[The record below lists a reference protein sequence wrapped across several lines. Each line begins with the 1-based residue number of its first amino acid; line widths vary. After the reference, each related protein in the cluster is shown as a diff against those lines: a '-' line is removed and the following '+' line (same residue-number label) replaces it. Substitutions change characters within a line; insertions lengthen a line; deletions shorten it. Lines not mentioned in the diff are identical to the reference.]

1 MKLIGLTGAIG
12 SGKSSVSALFERKG
26 AIIIDGDGIA
36 KQLQQKGS
44 TTLQKMVDE
53 FGDILLES
61 GELDRAK
68 VAKLV
73 FGDAEMLKRLNAIM
87 HPAIGIEILRQIE
100 LNMTTD
106 NVVVLDMPLLVE
118 NPRDGMSGLVVVD
131 VDPEVAIARL
141 VQFRNMNEEDAR
153 RRMASQASRE
163 DRLKVADR
171 IIDNSGRSWKVLV
184 RKLMTFGI
192 GSPRCQ
198 MHNRVQAHSRKRV
211 HSDSR

>member
-12 SGKSSVSALFERKG
+12 SGKSSVSALFARKG

-36 KQLQQKGS
+36 KQLQQQGS
-44 TTLQKMVDE
+44 PTLQKMVDE
-53 FGDILLES
+53 FGDILLDS

-68 VAKLV
+68 VAQLV

-87 HPAIGIEILRQIE
+87 HPAIGVEILRQIE
-100 LNMTTD
+100 LNIATD

-131 VDPEVAIARL
+131 VDPEIAISRL
-141 VQFRNMNEEDAR
+141 VQFRKMNEEDAR
-153 RRMASQASRE
+153 RRMANQVSRE

-171 IIDNSGRSWKVLV
+171 IIDNSGNPEDLGAQVDDVWDWFATLPNAQQGAGALSQK
-184 RKLMTFGI
+184 G
-192 GSPRCQ
+192 
-198 MHNRVQAHSRKRV
+198 N
-211 HSDSR
+211 

>member
-12 SGKSSVSALFERKG
+12 SGKSSVSALFASKG

-44 TTLQKMVDE
+44 AMLQKMVDE
-53 FGDILLES
+53 FGDILLDT

-68 VAKLV
+68 VAQLV
-73 FGDAEMLKRLNAIM
+73 FGDADLLKRLNAIM
-87 HPAIGIEILRQIE
+87 HPAISAEILRQIE
-100 LNMTTD
+100 MNMATD

-118 NPRDGMSGLVVVD
+118 NPREGMSGLVVVD
-131 VDPEVAIARL
+131 VDPEVAISRL
-141 VQFRNMNEEDAR
+141 VQFRHMNEDDAR

-171 IIDNSGRSWKVLV
+171 VIDNSGSPDELDAQVDEVWDWFATLPIAQP
-184 RKLMTFGI
+184 GA
-192 GSPRCQ
+192 GSLAQ
-198 MHNRVQAHSRKRV
+198 KSK
-211 HSDSR
+211 

>member
-12 SGKSSVSALFERKG
+12 SGKSSVSALFARKG

-44 TTLQKMVDE
+44 ATLQKMVDE
-53 FGDILLES
+53 FGDILLET

-68 VAKLV
+68 VAQLV
-73 FGDAEMLKRLNAIM
+73 FGDADLLKRLNAIM
-87 HPAIGIEILRQIE
+87 HPAISAEILRQIE
-100 LNMTTD
+100 ANTATD

-118 NPRDGMSGLVVVD
+118 NPREGMSGLVVVD
-131 VDPEVAIARL
+131 VDPEVAISRL
-141 VQFRNMNEEDAR
+141 VQFRNMNEDDAR

-171 IIDNSGRSWKVLV
+171 VIDNSGSPDALDAQVDEVWDWFATLPNAQP
-184 RKLMTFGI
+184 GA
-192 GSPRCQ
+192 GSLAQ
-198 MHNRVQAHSRKRV
+198 KSK
-211 HSDSR
+211 

>member
-118 NPRDGMSGLVVVD
+118 NPREGLSGLVVVD

-171 IIDNSGRSWKVLV
+171 IIDNSGNPESL
-184 RKLMTFGI
+184 
-192 GSPRCQ
+192 GSQVDDVWDWFATLPNAQ
-198 MHNRVQAHSRKRV
+198 QGAGALTQKSR
-211 HSDSR
+211 

>member
-12 SGKSSVSALFERKG
+12 SGKSSVSALFARKG

-44 TTLQKMVDE
+44 ATLQKMVDE
-53 FGDILLES
+53 FGDILLDT

-68 VAKLV
+68 VAQLV
-73 FGDAEMLKRLNAIM
+73 FGDADLLKRLNAIM
-87 HPAIGIEILRQIE
+87 HPAISAEILRQIE
-100 LNMTTD
+100 MNMATD

-118 NPRDGMSGLVVVD
+118 NPREGMSGLVVVD
-131 VDPEVAIARL
+131 VDPEVAISRL
-141 VQFRNMNEEDAR
+141 VQFRHMNEVDAR

-171 IIDNSGRSWKVLV
+171 VIDNSGSPDELDAQVDEVWDWFATLPNAQP
-184 RKLMTFGI
+184 GA
-192 GSPRCQ
+192 GSLAQ
-198 MHNRVQAHSRKRV
+198 KSK
-211 HSDSR
+211 

>member
-12 SGKSSVSALFERKG
+12 SGKSSVSALFARKG

-53 FGDILLES
+53 FGDILLET

-68 VAKLV
+68 VAQLV
-73 FGDAEMLKRLNAIM
+73 FGDADLLKRLNAIM
-87 HPAIGIEILRQIE
+87 HPAISAEILRQIE
-100 LNMTTD
+100 ANTATD

-118 NPRDGMSGLVVVD
+118 NPREGMSGLVVVD
-131 VDPEVAIARL
+131 VDPEVAISRL
-141 VQFRNMNEEDAR
+141 VQFRNMNEDDAR

-171 IIDNSGRSWKVLV
+171 VIDNSGSPDALYAQVDEVWDWFATLPNAQP
-184 RKLMTFGI
+184 GA
-192 GSPRCQ
+192 GSLAQ
-198 MHNRVQAHSRKRV
+198 KSE
-211 HSDSR
+211 

>member
-12 SGKSSVSALFERKG
+12 SGKSSVSALFARKG

-44 TTLQKMVDE
+44 PTLQKLVDE

-68 VAKLV
+68 VAQMV
-73 FGDAEMLKRLNAIM
+73 FGDADMLKRLNAIM
-87 HPAIGIEILRQIE
+87 HPAIGVEILRQIE
-100 LNMTTD
+100 LNMATD

-131 VDPEVAIARL
+131 VEPEVAISRL

-153 RRMASQASRE
+153 RRMANQANRE

-171 IIDNSGRSWKVLV
+171 VIDNSGKPEDLTAQVDDVWDWFATLPNAQQGAGTLTQKSK
-184 RKLMTFGI
+184 
-192 GSPRCQ
+192 
-198 MHNRVQAHSRKRV
+198 
-211 HSDSR
+211 

>member
-1 MKLIGLTGAIG
+1 M
-12 SGKSSVSALFERKG
+12 SALFERKG

-100 LNMTTD
+100 LNMTTE

-171 IIDNSGRSWKVLV
+171 IIDNSGDL
-184 RKLMTFGI
+184 
-192 GSPRCQ
+192 GSLGSQVDDVWDWFATLPNAQ
-198 MHNRVQAHSRKRV
+198 QGAGALTQKST
-211 HSDSR
+211 

>member
-118 NPRDGMSGLVVVD
+118 NPRDGLSGLVVVD

-171 IIDNSGRSWKVLV
+171 IIDNSGNPESL
-184 RKLMTFGI
+184 
-192 GSPRCQ
+192 GSQVDDVWDWFATLPNAQ
-198 MHNRVQAHSRKRV
+198 QGAGALTQKSR
-211 HSDSR
+211 

>member
-12 SGKSSVSALFERKG
+12 SGKSSVSALFARKG

-44 TTLQKMVDE
+44 ATLQKMVDE
-53 FGDILLES
+53 FGDILLET

-68 VAKLV
+68 VAQLV
-73 FGDAEMLKRLNAIM
+73 FGDADLLKRLNALM
-87 HPAIGIEILRQIE
+87 HPAISAEILRQIE
-100 LNMTTD
+100 ENTATD

-118 NPRDGMSGLVVVD
+118 NPREGMSGLVVVD
-131 VDPEVAIARL
+131 VDPEVAISRL
-141 VQFRNMNEEDAR
+141 VQFRNMNEDDAR

-171 IIDNSGRSWKVLV
+171 VIDNSGSPDALDAQVDEVWDWFATLPNAQP
-184 RKLMTFGI
+184 GA
-192 GSPRCQ
+192 GSLAQ
-198 MHNRVQAHSRKRV
+198 KSK
-211 HSDSR
+211 

>member
-12 SGKSSVSALFERKG
+12 SGKSSVSALFARKG

-44 TTLQKMVDE
+44 ATLQKMVDK
-53 FGDILLES
+53 FGDILLET

-68 VAKLV
+68 VAQLV
-73 FGDAEMLKRLNAIM
+73 FGDPDLLKRLNAIM
-87 HPAIGIEILRQIE
+87 HPAISAEILRQIE
-100 LNMTTD
+100 ANTATD

-118 NPRDGMSGLVVVD
+118 NPREGMSGLVVVD
-131 VDPEVAIARL
+131 VDPEVAISRL
-141 VQFRNMNEEDAR
+141 VQFRNMNEDDAR

-171 IIDNSGRSWKVLV
+171 VIDNSGSPDALDAQVDEVWDWFATLPNAQP
-184 RKLMTFGI
+184 GA
-192 GSPRCQ
+192 GSLAQ
-198 MHNRVQAHSRKRV
+198 KSK
-211 HSDSR
+211 

>member
-36 KQLQQKGS
+36 KQLQQQGS
-44 TTLQKMVDE
+44 PTLQKLVDE
-53 FGDILLES
+53 FGDILLDS

-87 HPAIGIEILRQIE
+87 HPAIGVEILRQIE
-100 LNMTTD
+100 LNIATD

-131 VDPEVAIARL
+131 VDPEVAISRL
-141 VQFRNMNEEDAR
+141 VQFRNMTEEDAR

-171 IIDNSGRSWKVLV
+171 IIDNSGSPEDL
-184 RKLMTFGI
+184 
-192 GSPRCQ
+192 GSQVDDVWDWFATLPNAQ
-198 MHNRVQAHSRKRV
+198 QGAGALSQK
-211 HSDSR
+211 SK

>member
-12 SGKSSVSALFERKG
+12 SGKSSVSALFARKG

-44 TTLQKMVDE
+44 ATLQKMVDE
-53 FGDILLES
+53 FGDILLDT

-68 VAKLV
+68 VAQLV
-73 FGDAEMLKRLNAIM
+73 FGDADLLKRLNAIM
-87 HPAIGIEILRQIE
+87 HPAISAEILRQIAM
-100 LNMTTD
+100 NMATD

-118 NPRDGMSGLVVVD
+118 NPREGMSGLVVVD
-131 VDPEVAIARL
+131 VDPEVAISRL
-141 VQFRNMNEEDAR
+141 VQFRNMNEDDAR

-171 IIDNSGRSWKVLV
+171 VIDNSGSPDALDAQVDEVWDWFATLPNAQP
-184 RKLMTFGI
+184 GA
-192 GSPRCQ
+192 GSLAQ
-198 MHNRVQAHSRKRV
+198 KSK
-211 HSDSR
+211 

>member
-36 KQLQQKGS
+36 KQLQQQGS
-44 TTLQKMVDE
+44 PTLQKMVDE
-53 FGDILLES
+53 FGDILLDS

-87 HPAIGIEILRQIE
+87 HPAIGVEILRQIE
-100 LNMTTD
+100 LNIATD

-131 VDPEVAIARL
+131 VDPEVAISRL

-171 IIDNSGRSWKVLV
+171 IIDNSGSPEDL
-184 RKLMTFGI
+184 
-192 GSPRCQ
+192 GSQVDDVWDWFATLPNAQRGAGALSQ
-198 MHNRVQAHSRKRV
+198 KSK
-211 HSDSR
+211 

>member
-12 SGKSSVSALFERKG
+12 SGKSSVSALFARKG

-44 TTLQKMVDE
+44 ATLQKMVDE
-53 FGDILLES
+53 FGDILLET

-68 VAKLV
+68 VAQLV
-73 FGDAEMLKRLNAIM
+73 FGDADLLKRLNAIM
-87 HPAIGIEILRQIE
+87 HPAISAEILRQIE
-100 LNMTTD
+100 ENTATD

-118 NPRDGMSGLVVVD
+118 NPREGMSGLVVVD
-131 VDPEVAIARL
+131 VDPEVAISRL
-141 VQFRNMNEEDAR
+141 VQFRNMNEDDAR

-171 IIDNSGRSWKVLV
+171 VIDNSGSPDALDAQVDEVWDWFATLPNAQP
-184 RKLMTFGI
+184 GA
-192 GSPRCQ
+192 GSLAQ
-198 MHNRVQAHSRKRV
+198 KSK
-211 HSDSR
+211 

>member
-12 SGKSSVSALFERKG
+12 SGKSSVSALFARKG

-44 TTLQKMVDE
+44 ATLQKMVDE
-53 FGDILLES
+53 FGDILLET

-68 VAKLV
+68 VAQWV
-73 FGDAEMLKRLNAIM
+73 FGDADLLKRLNAIM
-87 HPAIGIEILRQIE
+87 HPAISAEILRQIE
-100 LNMTTD
+100 ANTATD

-118 NPRDGMSGLVVVD
+118 NPREGMSGLVVVD
-131 VDPEVAIARL
+131 VDPEVAISRL
-141 VQFRNMNEEDAR
+141 VQFRNMNEDDAR

-171 IIDNSGRSWKVLV
+171 VIDNSGSPDALDAQVDEVWDWFATLPNAQP
-184 RKLMTFGI
+184 GA
-192 GSPRCQ
+192 GSLAQ
-198 MHNRVQAHSRKRV
+198 KSK
-211 HSDSR
+211 

>member
-12 SGKSSVSALFERKG
+12 SGKSSVSALFARKG

-44 TTLQKMVDE
+44 ATLQKMVDE
-53 FGDILLES
+53 FGDILLDT

-68 VAKLV
+68 VAQLV
-73 FGDAEMLKRLNAIM
+73 FGDADLLKRLNAIM
-87 HPAIGIEILRQIE
+87 HPAISAEILRQIE
-100 LNMTTD
+100 ANTETD

-118 NPRDGMSGLVVVD
+118 NPREGMSGLVVVD
-131 VDPEVAIARL
+131 VDPEVAISRL
-141 VQFRNMNEEDAR
+141 VQYRNMNEDDAR

-171 IIDNSGRSWKVLV
+171 VIDNSGSPDELDAQVDEVWDWFATLPNAQP
-184 RKLMTFGI
+184 GA
-192 GSPRCQ
+192 GSLAQ
-198 MHNRVQAHSRKRV
+198 KSK
-211 HSDSR
+211 

>member
-36 KQLQQKGS
+36 RQLQQQGS
-44 TTLQKMVDE
+44 PTLQKMVDE
-53 FGDILLES
+53 FGDILLDS

-87 HPAIGIEILRQIE
+87 HPAIGVEILRQIE
-100 LNMTTD
+100 LNIATD

-131 VDPEVAIARL
+131 VDPEVAISRL

-171 IIDNSGRSWKVLV
+171 IIDNSGSPEDL
-184 RKLMTFGI
+184 
-192 GSPRCQ
+192 GSQVDDVWDWFATLPNAQ
-198 MHNRVQAHSRKRV
+198 QGAGALSQK
-211 HSDSR
+211 SK

>member
-12 SGKSSVSALFERKG
+12 SGKSSVSALFARKG

-44 TTLQKMVDE
+44 ATLQKMVDE
-53 FGDILLES
+53 FGDILLET

-68 VAKLV
+68 VAQLV
-73 FGDAEMLKRLNAIM
+73 FGDADLLKRLNVIM
-87 HPAIGIEILRQIE
+87 HPAISAEILRQIE
-100 LNMTTD
+100 ANTATD

-118 NPRDGMSGLVVVD
+118 NPREGMSGLVVVD
-131 VDPEVAIARL
+131 VDPEVAISRL
-141 VQFRNMNEEDAR
+141 VQFRNMNEDDAR

-171 IIDNSGRSWKVLV
+171 VIDNSGSPDALDAQVDEVWDWFATLPNAQP
-184 RKLMTFGI
+184 GA
-192 GSPRCQ
+192 GSLAQ
-198 MHNRVQAHSRKRV
+198 KSK
-211 HSDSR
+211 

>member
-44 TTLQKMVDE
+44 PTLQKMVDD

-68 VAKLV
+68 VAQLV

-87 HPAIGIEILRQIE
+87 HPAIGIEIMRQIE

-131 VDPEVAIARL
+131 VDPEIAISRL

-163 DRLKVADR
+163 DRLKLADR
-171 IIDNSGRSWKVLV
+171 IIDNSGNPEDL
-184 RKLMTFGI
+184 
-192 GSPRCQ
+192 GSQVDDVWDWFATLPNAQ
-198 MHNRVQAHSRKRV
+198 QGAGALSKK
-211 HSDSR
+211 SK

>member
-100 LNMTTD
+100 SNMTTE

-171 IIDNSGRSWKVLV
+171 IIDNSRDPESL
-184 RKLMTFGI
+184 
-192 GSPRCQ
+192 GSQVDDVWDWFATLPNAQ
-198 MHNRVQAHSRKRV
+198 QGAGALTQKST
-211 HSDSR
+211 

>member
-12 SGKSSVSALFERKG
+12 SGKSSVSALFARKG

-44 TTLQKMVDE
+44 ATLQKMVDE
-53 FGDILLES
+53 FGDILLDT

-68 VAKLV
+68 VAQLV
-73 FGDAEMLKRLNAIM
+73 FGDAELLKRLNAIM
-87 HPAIGIEILRQIE
+87 HPAISAEILRQIE
-100 LNMTTD
+100 MNMATD

-118 NPRDGMSGLVVVD
+118 NPREGMSGLVVVD
-131 VDPEVAIARL
+131 VDPEVAISRL
-141 VQFRNMNEEDAR
+141 VQFRHMNEDDAR

-171 IIDNSGRSWKVLV
+171 VIDNSGSPDALDAQVDEVWDWFATLPNAQP
-184 RKLMTFGI
+184 GA
-192 GSPRCQ
+192 GSLAQ
-198 MHNRVQAHSRKRV
+198 KSK
-211 HSDSR
+211 

>member
-44 TTLQKMVDE
+44 PTLQKMVDE

-73 FGDAEMLKRLNAIM
+73 FGDADMLKRLNAIM
-87 HPAIGIEILRQIE
+87 HPAIGVEILRQIE
-100 LNMTTD
+100 SNMTTD
-106 NVVVLDMPLLVE
+106 NIVVLDMPLLVE
-118 NPRDGMSGLVVVD
+118 NPRDGLSGLVVVD
-131 VDPEVAIARL
+131 VDSEVAISRL

-171 IIDNSGRSWKVLV
+171 VIDNGGEPESL
-184 RKLMTFGI
+184 
-192 GSPRCQ
+192 GSQVDDIWDWFATLPNAQ
-198 MHNRVQAHSRKRV
+198 QGAGALTQKSK
-211 HSDSR
+211 

>member
-36 KQLQQKGS
+36 KQLQQQGS
-44 TTLQKMVDE
+44 PTLQKMVDE
-53 FGDILLES
+53 FGDILLDS

-87 HPAIGIEILRQIE
+87 HPAIGVEILRQIE
-100 LNMTTD
+100 LNIATD

-131 VDPEVAIARL
+131 VDPEVAISRL

-163 DRLKVADR
+163 DRLTVADR
-171 IIDNSGRSWKVLV
+171 IIDNSGSPEDL
-184 RKLMTFGI
+184 
-192 GSPRCQ
+192 GSQVDDVWDWFATLPNAQ
-198 MHNRVQAHSRKRV
+198 QGAGALSQK
-211 HSDSR
+211 SK

>member
-44 TTLQKMVDE
+44 TTLQRMVDE

-118 NPRDGMSGLVVVD
+118 NPRDGLSGLVVVD

-171 IIDNSGRSWKVLV
+171 IIDNSGNPESL
-184 RKLMTFGI
+184 
-192 GSPRCQ
+192 GSQVDDVWDWFATLPNAQ
-198 MHNRVQAHSRKRV
+198 QGAGALTQKST
-211 HSDSR
+211 

>member
-36 KQLQQKGS
+36 KQLQQQGS
-44 TTLQKMVDE
+44 PTLQKLVDE
-53 FGDILLES
+53 FGDILLDS

-87 HPAIGIEILRQIE
+87 HPAIGVEILRQIE
-100 LNMTTD
+100 LNIATD

-131 VDPEVAIARL
+131 VDPEVAISRL

-171 IIDNSGRSWKVLV
+171 IIDNSGSPEDL
-184 RKLMTFGI
+184 
-192 GSPRCQ
+192 GSQVDDVWDWFATLPNAPQ
-198 MHNRVQAHSRKRV
+198 GAGALSQKSK
-211 HSDSR
+211 

>member
-12 SGKSSVSALFERKG
+12 SGKSSVSALFARKG

-44 TTLQKMVDE
+44 ATLQKMVDE
-53 FGDILLES
+53 FGDILLDT

-68 VAKLV
+68 VAQLV
-73 FGDAEMLKRLNAIM
+73 FGDADLLKRLNAIM
-87 HPAIGIEILRQIE
+87 HPAISAEILRQIE
-100 LNMTTD
+100 MNMATD

-118 NPRDGMSGLVVVD
+118 NPREGMSGLVVVD
-131 VDPEVAIARL
+131 VDPEVAISRL
-141 VQFRNMNEEDAR
+141 VQFRHMNEDDAR

-171 IIDNSGRSWKVLV
+171 VIDNSGSPDELDAQVDEVWDWFATLPNAQP
-184 RKLMTFGI
+184 GA
-192 GSPRCQ
+192 GSLAQ
-198 MHNRVQAHSRKRV
+198 KSK
-211 HSDSR
+211 

>member
-12 SGKSSVSALFERKG
+12 SGKSSVSALFARKG

-44 TTLQKMVDE
+44 ATLQKMVDE
-53 FGDILLES
+53 FGDILLDT

-68 VAKLV
+68 VAQLV
-73 FGDAEMLKRLNAIM
+73 FGDADLLKRLNAIM
-87 HPAIGIEILRQIE
+87 HPAISAEILRQIE
-100 LNMTTD
+100 MNMATD

-118 NPRDGMSGLVVVD
+118 NPREGMSGLIVVD
-131 VDPEVAIARL
+131 VDPEVAISRL
-141 VQFRNMNEEDAR
+141 VQFRHMNEDDAR

-171 IIDNSGRSWKVLV
+171 VIDNSGSPDALDAQVEEVWDWFATLPNAQP
-184 RKLMTFGI
+184 GA
-192 GSPRCQ
+192 GSLAQ
-198 MHNRVQAHSRKRV
+198 KSK
-211 HSDSR
+211 

>member
-12 SGKSSVSALFERKG
+12 SGKSSVSALFARKG

-44 TTLQKMVDE
+44 ATLQKMVDE
-53 FGDILLES
+53 FGDILLDT

-68 VAKLV
+68 VAQLV
-73 FGDAEMLKRLNAIM
+73 FGDADLLKRLNAIM
-87 HPAIGIEILRQIE
+87 HPAISAEILRQIE
-100 LNMTTD
+100 ANTATD

-118 NPRDGMSGLVVVD
+118 NPREGMSGLVVVD
-131 VDPEVAIARL
+131 VDPEVAISRL
-141 VQFRNMNEEDAR
+141 VQFRNMNEDDAR

-171 IIDNSGRSWKVLV
+171 VIDNSGNPDALDAQVDEVWDWFATLPNAQP
-184 RKLMTFGI
+184 GA
-192 GSPRCQ
+192 GSLAQ
-198 MHNRVQAHSRKRV
+198 KSK
-211 HSDSR
+211 

>member
-100 LNMTTD
+100 LNMTTE

-171 IIDNSGRSWKVLV
+171 IIDNSGDL
-184 RKLMTFGI
+184 
-192 GSPRCQ
+192 GSLGSQVDDVWDWFATLPNAQ
-198 MHNRVQAHSRKRV
+198 QGAGALTQKSR
-211 HSDSR
+211 

>member
-36 KQLQQKGS
+36 KQLQQQS
-44 TTLQKMVDE
+44 SPTLQKMVDE
-53 FGDILLES
+53 FGDILLDS

-87 HPAIGIEILRQIE
+87 HPAIGVEILRQIE
-100 LNMTTD
+100 LNIATD

-131 VDPEVAIARL
+131 VDPEVAISRL

-171 IIDNSGRSWKVLV
+171 IIDNSGSPEDL
-184 RKLMTFGI
+184 
-192 GSPRCQ
+192 GSQVDDVWDWFATLPNAQ
-198 MHNRVQAHSRKRV
+198 QGAGALSQK
-211 HSDSR
+211 SK